1 MGTEQAQPNHP
12 DMACV
17 VALTP
22 RQVFDPNNR
31 GQPQSL
37 GDTLCLVARGI
48 RGSPTGHPIHVTV
61 QDGAQGK
68 TPCRREGTP
77 HRASVSPDMKA
88 LLAAGRN
95 AAGSFPGRHPA
106 PRLTP
111 PGARRQRCFQTGPS
125 GSCGTAPAHP
135 PHALAQG
142 RGHPVTGMQ
151 ASPSL
156 LQAPTGLLVPQ
167 EPSQKAFGNPP
178 CGAPASIPHCHRAP
192 HVRASSIQLL
202 PSGMLGHPQALKE
215 GSLSTPVQAAQHRN
229 PPCCPPCCST
239 AISIHYG
246 SDDPSAGSRQVEAGS
261 CLPCASPDSAPR
273 GLIPACKY

>member
-1 MGTEQAQPNHP
+1 M
-12 DMACV
+12 
-17 VALTP
+17 
-22 RQVFDPNNR
+22 
-31 GQPQSL
+31 
-37 GDTLCLVARGI
+37 ARGI

-192 HVRASSIQLL
+192 PMSE
-202 PSGMLGHPQALKE
+202 HPQSSCSHPGCSAIPRLSRRGPFPRLSRQHNTGTPPAAL
-215 GSLSTPVQAAQHRN
+215 PAAAQQFPYIMDLMIHQLGADRLRLGAAF
-229 PPCCPPCCST
+229 PVPAQT
-239 AISIHYG
+239 A
-246 SDDPSAGSRQVEAGS
+246 
-261 CLPCASPDSAPR
+261 LPGD
-273 GLIPACKY
+273 